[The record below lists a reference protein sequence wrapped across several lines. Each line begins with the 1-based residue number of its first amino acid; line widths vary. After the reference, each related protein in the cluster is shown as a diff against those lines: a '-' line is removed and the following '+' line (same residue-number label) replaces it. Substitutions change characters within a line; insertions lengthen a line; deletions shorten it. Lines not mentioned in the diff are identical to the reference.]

1 MSRTCTKG
9 AFGLTPEE
17 APRSLG
23 RTRVI
28 RYPAPPPIM
37 ENTAAVPLGST
48 RDASVERRHVRAV
61 WALRIAAAWLL
72 TGALFKLFGGN
83 PNLIPPLVRTM
94 TPFSLVLTY
103 HIAIA
108 VELVLVVLALL
119 RPRIGWASIAALFVF
134 FIVLLVDLQMK
145 GAASCGCFGE
155 AIDTPPLLIMAVDA
169 TALVG
174 VLATRPWSSLR
185 GTGAPW
191 GITGAAIA
199 LAIVLPWLVIR
210 DHSAAVAPAG
220 NASGAQTTSIPGNSG
235 SSSSP
240 VNPST
245 TGGQGNGSQN
255 PPTAPHAPGTSG
267 TPTTKVPAPPVDP
280 SQQIW
285 VELHPEKWTGKS
297 IYDVAEFTKYVST
310 DVIPSDG
317 RIVLWRQGCTHCAA
331 HLREMANETIDEPI
345 LLVQVPDD
353 LKDSRAVDAMPSG
366 PNVTQIALP
375 SGTVGLFETPFE
387 VRVEGGVVKQV
398 LFKDDFEKS
407 PK

>member
-1 MSRTCTKG
+1 
-9 AFGLTPEE
+9 
-17 APRSLG
+17 
-23 RTRVI
+23 
-28 RYPAPPPIM
+28 M
-37 ENTAAVPLGST
+37 ETTTAVPLEST

-119 RPRIGWASIAALFVF
+119 QPRIGWAPITALFVF
-134 FIVLLVDLQMK
+134 FLVLLADLQLK

-155 AIDTPPLLIMAVDA
+155 AIDTPPLLIMAIDA
-169 TALVG
+169 TALAC
-174 VLATRPWSSLR
+174 VLITRPWSSLR
-185 GTGAPW
+185 GRGASWPV
-191 GITGAAIA
+191 TGAAIA
-199 LAIVLPWLVIR
+199 LAIVLPWLCIR
-210 DHSAAVAPAG
+210 DHSAAIVPAG
-220 NASGAQTTSIPGNSG
+220 S
-235 SSSSP
+235 
-240 VNPST
+240 NPST
-245 TGGQGNGSQN
+245 SANAGAASDPHGHGNGSAGTSTSTSKPN
-255 PPTAPHAPGTSG
+255 SSSGDPTHPPTAGT
-267 TPTTKVPAPPVDP
+267 TPTKPATDQAGQVW
-280 SQQIW
+280 I
-285 VELHPEKWTGKS
+285 ELHPEKWAGKT
-297 IYDVAEFTKYVST
+297 IYDVSELTKYVAT
-310 DVIPSDG
+310 DAIPSDG
-317 RIVLWRQGCTHCAA
+317 RIVFWRQGCTHCAA
-331 HLREMANETIDEPI
+331 HLRDMANETINEPI

-375 SGTVGLFETPFE
+375 AGTVGLFETPFE